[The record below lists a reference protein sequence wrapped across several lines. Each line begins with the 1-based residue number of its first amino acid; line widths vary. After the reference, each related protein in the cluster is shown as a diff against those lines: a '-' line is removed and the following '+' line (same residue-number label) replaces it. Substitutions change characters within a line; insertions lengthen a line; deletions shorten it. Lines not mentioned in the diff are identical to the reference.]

1 MSQYL
6 EATIDVYKDAALN
19 PNVGL
24 CCTTTPV
31 WQLPELNIPSKM
43 LAMNYGCGST
53 VEPRD
58 LSNHPKVLYVGIGGG
73 MELLQFAYF
82 SRSEAKEA
90 RWIYQ
95 WQMKQWMLQLKIVC
109 SIFLKQ
115 KI

>member
-43 LAMNYGCGST
+43 LAMNYG
-53 VEPRD
+53 
-58 LSNHPKVLYVGIGGG
+58 LSLIHI
-73 MELLQFAYF
+73 
-82 SRSEAKEA
+82 
-90 RWIYQ
+90 
-95 WQMKQWMLQLKIVC
+95 
-109 SIFLKQ
+109 
-115 KI
+115 